1 MPKSLMGQKKT
12 YVSGRV
18 GERVFKLTHLPWLT
32 INDHARAND
41 CAFDTV
47 VVQLTA
53 SFNNETP
60 LMTTQKF
67 DSGEYG
73 MAEIYGVVALLKA
86 FGKNTEN

>member
-1 MPKSLMGQKKT
+1 MPKSRMNQKKT
-12 YVSGRV
+12 YESGRV
-18 GERVFKLTHLPWLT
+18 GERVFKLPHLPWLT

-41 CAFDTV
+41 YAFGTV

-53 SFNNETP
+53 SFNNETT

-67 DSGEYG
+67 NSGEYG

-86 FGKNTEN
+86 FGKYGGQ

>member
-1 MPKSLMGQKKT
+1 MPKSRMGQKKT

-41 CAFDTV
+41 CAFGTV

-67 DSGEYG
+67 NSGEYG

-86 FGKNTEN
+86 FGKCGEQ